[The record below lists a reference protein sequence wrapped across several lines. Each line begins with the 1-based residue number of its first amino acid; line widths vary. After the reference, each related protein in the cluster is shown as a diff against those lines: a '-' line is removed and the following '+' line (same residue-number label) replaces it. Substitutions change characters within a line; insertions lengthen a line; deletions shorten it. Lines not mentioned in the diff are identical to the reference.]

1 MKTHGAGVPRQKPA
15 KSAFSAWR
23 NRLGNKRRTSFLQGL
38 KPHPAKRVTPGLKP
52 RPPKEKRSYVGVRL
66 QPGPPFGAGFQ
77 LGLPWGVGS

>member
-1 MKTHGAGVPRQKPA
+1 MKTHGAGVPRHKPA
-15 KSAFSAWR
+15 KSAFSAWW

-52 RPPKEKRSYVGVRL
+52 RPPKEKRSYVGVRF
-66 QPGPPFGAGFQ
+66 P